1 MLCHFPNMN
10 GQIDPSLVV
19 VLIGLWCKLCG
30 QSSLLICDQCSK
42 RWHMGCLMW
51 PLEELLV
58 GLGMWCSIEDVL
70 CHLLYVCV
78 NSDSCKHWHWYG
90 NAQHFFRVLLY
101 LGGYSLVTIGK
112 LKEASL
118 EQILVWMWFQIIW
131 TFGCDINC

>member
-1 MLCHFPNMN
+1 VINVLKDDIWDVLCHHWRN
-10 GQIDPSLVV
+10 
-19 VLIGLWCKLCG
+19 
-30 QSSLLICDQCSK
+30 
-42 RWHMGCLMW
+42 
-51 PLEELLV
+51 LV

-112 LKEASL
+112 LKEVSL
-118 EQILVWMWFQIIW
+118 EQILVWMWYKLLSGVTQCNFLDLMPQMILEKLCLRCVKSFNVVSISSIDL
-131 TFGCDINC
+131 TQCSH